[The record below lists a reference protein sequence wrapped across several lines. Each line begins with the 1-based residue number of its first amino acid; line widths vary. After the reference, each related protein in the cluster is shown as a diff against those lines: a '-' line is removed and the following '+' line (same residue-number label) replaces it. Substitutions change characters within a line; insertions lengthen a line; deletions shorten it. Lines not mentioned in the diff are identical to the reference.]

1 MTLKFLLLA
10 VLGLASVTADFN
22 ATASLDFSANA
33 LDQANCVNH
42 AYGFDATT
50 HDPNGIKRP
59 GALWNDFE
67 GGDYSGFVYGGT
79 GEFGLTIAI
88 PTLYEAEMTTLA
100 FQDADT
106 AASDM
111 TSAIS
116 ADDSWKCSTCQAWY
130 GNGNAPI
137 DADTCTEDAFGD
149 CFAVFRY
156 KKSWALFTAD
166 MGIGG
171 KGDGKGLERIEY
183 GGAPTIG
190 TEGVAFNGGGDG
202 TAVAGLAPQKFIEFC
217 GEMVVTMWEVPV
229 NGWPQE
235 SSSFSADAVTIARHV
250 TDRFVFCLVFQTRVT
265 VSTDL
270 TIHDQPDYFQLLR
283 IQDNAMLNPDN
294 TTCPAKYELSIITL
308 VQWPYELENFFVDAD
323 DADTPYEPE
332 HNSLDFARQTDK
344 GYGDADCEL
353 APGQDNCAQD
363 WGISFCLVDCEADGD
378 LVLNFEVK
386 CRDNVLPVDC
396 PLTSLADGGSI
407 TNVGGVITLDSAS
420 FCATLIESVNVQGS
434 LASFVD
440 DTLLTA
446 KDTFVTGDRVC
457 FKGAFM
463 AVDKDNNE
471 MASPEICGVSIMQ
484 ISLDATSEAMDGGY
498 FAEDIWTG
506 PAWPSSANAP
516 YTDTDVLSCSS
527 PGQCTYGTYADTLGN
542 NDLNLVIFNYADEV
556 NYADANPLGAT
567 PSGPFGRVK
576 NIGFCYDLDDVLLAP
591 EDHGSFELETK
602 VLVEVVFCDTAVS
615 LLSLV
620 YPYKQALYE
629 AAGTGKELLALEG
642 QAENPNEV
650 GATLGMTTVGIPTP
664 SCGPGQPTPCCPS
677 TDPRCEK
684 IVDEKTAQP
693 VTKPANDIWP
703 IVAGIIGAVSVV
715 IIVLLVAMRRRRTD
729 NVKTVAV
736 IPTNTNYGQVAVVT
750 QNNVGA
756 VP

>member
-33 LDQANCVNH
+33 LDQANCAAK
-42 AYGFDATT
+42 AYGYDATT
-50 HDPNGIKRP
+50 HDRSAIGRP

-79 GEFGLTIAI
+79 GDFGLTIAI
-88 PTLYEAEMTTLA
+88 PTLYEAEKTTVA
-100 FQDADT
+100 FQDAAT
-106 AASDM
+106 AGGAASDM
-111 TSAIS
+111 ASATDAS
-116 ADDSWKCSTCQAWY
+116 DSWTCSTCQAWY

-235 SSSFSADAVTIARHV
+235 SSTFSADAVTIARHV
-250 TDRFVFCLVFQTRVT
+250 TDRFVFCLVFQTRVA

-294 TTCPAKYELSIITL
+294 ATCPAKYELSIITL
-308 VQWPYELENFFVDAD
+308 VQWPYELENFAVDAD

-386 CRDNVLPVDC
+386 CRDNILEVDC
-396 PLTSLADGGSI
+396 PLTPGVT

-420 FCATLIESVNVQGS
+420 FCATLIESLTVEGS

-457 FKGAFM
+457 FKGEFKAI
-463 AVDKDNNE
+463 DDQGNDL
-471 MASPEICGVSIMQ
+471 ASPDICGVSIMQ
-484 ISLDATSEAMDGGY
+484 IDLHAESDGIDGGY
-498 FAEDIWTG
+498 FTEDIWTG
-506 PAWPSSANAP
+506 PAWPSSAGAP
-516 YTDTDVLSCSS
+516 YTDTDVVSCQAAGRTCS
-527 PGQCTYGTYADTLGN
+527 YGTYADTLGN
-542 NDLNLVIFNYADEV
+542 NDLNLVIFNYATG
-556 NYADANPLGAT
+556 NAALGAT
-567 PSGPFGRVK
+567 GLNGRVK

-591 EDHGSFELETK
+591 EDHGSFNLETN

-629 AAGTGKELLALEG
+629 AAGTGKELLALDD
-642 QAENPNEV
+642 QAQNPNEV
-650 GATLGMTTVGIPTP
+650 GATLGMTSVRPLTP

-684 IVDEKTAQP
+684 TVTTKTAQP